1 MNAGEII
8 IDHALA
14 LDWARLPAGAQ
25 QAARTFLHDTICVGV
40 AGRNAANTDRVFA
53 AAQLWGGAD
62 GSPVLGRPGAR
73 LAAPYAA
80 FVNAFQIHA
89 QEFDCV
95 HEAAVAHPMATVV
108 AALMAETARSGPHDG
123 ANFLS
128 ALVAGVDV
136 VATLGVAVTSPLKF
150 FRPATAGIF
159 GSVAALARLRRM
171 DRAMALNAF
180 GCALAFAS
188 GTMQAHVEGKPTL
201 ALQVAAAARSAVEA
215 ADLAAA
221 GLEGPHGSI
230 DGPFGYMRMFEDA
243 FDLAPA
249 LQSLGVRQRIEEL
262 SWKPLPTGRA
272 AHGGLVAL
280 LSMMRDS
287 GLSAATLETFT
298 YRAPPLIVRLVGR
311 RPFPGM
317 TASYAR
323 LCFPYLGAVAL
334 RHGTVGL
341 EHFSHA
347 FLSDAELHTLAARI
361 VVEDNGDCDPAA
373 FVPAAALARRRD
385 GPPLTCEVTRQFGSP
400 AWPLSR
406 AEHFAKA
413 DACLSFG
420 GMPAAAAKLVQVYE
434 SLELAPDTGAAL
446 APAFG

>member
-53 AAQLWGGAD
+53 AAQLWVGAD

-201 ALQVAAAARSAVEA
+201 ALQVAAAARSLRANRRAPHRSAV
-215 ADLAAA
+215 
-221 GLEGPHGSI
+221 GLPGIVRIPRRGNPLPEGWETLPRRPHGLGRGRNPLS
-230 DGPFGYMRMFEDA
+230 M
-243 FDLAPA
+243 APEPM
-249 LQSLGVRQRIEEL
+249 SPRQRGVAHECGA
-262 SWKPLPTGRA
+262 TMVGGRC
-272 AHGGLVAL
+272 
-280 LSMMRDS
+280 
-287 GLSAATLETFT
+287 
-298 YRAPPLIVRLVGR
+298 RA
-311 RPFPGM
+311 F
-317 TASYAR
+317 A
-323 LCFPYLGAVAL
+323 GA
-334 RHGTVGL
+334 
-341 EHFSHA
+341 
-347 FLSDAELHTLAARI
+347 
-361 VVEDNGDCDPAA
+361 
-373 FVPAAALARRRD
+373 
-385 GPPLTCEVTRQFGSP
+385 
-400 AWPLSR
+400 SR
-406 AEHFAKA
+406 AR
-413 DACLSFG
+413 
-420 GMPAAAAKLVQVYE
+420 
-434 SLELAPDTGAAL
+434 
-446 APAFG
+446 